1 MLSIAVRG
9 LVATA
14 LACGIAG
21 PLCAADKEAFD
32 PAVARRIT
40 LQELQRR
47 RDAGEKAIIVDARS
61 SVTDVTARGAVH
73 VPADRLEAWAKQTRK
88 DALIV
93 AYCA

>member
-1 MLSIAVRG
+1 MASMTVRV

-14 LACGIAG
+14 LTCGLAAPLRAG
-21 PLCAADKEAFD
+21 EKAAFD

-40 LQELQRR
+40 FEDVQRR
-47 RDAGEKAIIVDARS
+47 RDAGEKPIIVDARS
-61 SVTDVTARGAVH
+61 SLSDVTIRGAVH
-73 VPADRLEAWAKQTRK
+73 VPADRVEAWAKDIRK